1 MMRNGMGGIGAERHT
16 FGLGEGAENV
26 EADGF
31 GDIVEKEDAD
41 VTV

>member
-16 FGLGEGAENV
+16 FGFGEGAENV